1 MFWPYLGLSFLAGII
16 LGAFFFGGLW
26 WTVQKITGGGNP
38 YLITIVSFIIRT
50 VVILGAFYLLVRA
63 DWSYLLAA
71 LVGFIIARTYLSYK
85 LKPYKKK

>member
-26 WTVQKITGGGNP
+26 WTVQKITDGNNP
-38 YLITIVSFIIRT
+38 YLISITSFIIRT
-50 VVILGAFYLLVRA
+50 AIILGAFYLLVRA

-71 LVGFIIARTYLSYK
+71 FIGFLIARTYLSYK
-85 LKPYKKK
+85 LKPYKNE